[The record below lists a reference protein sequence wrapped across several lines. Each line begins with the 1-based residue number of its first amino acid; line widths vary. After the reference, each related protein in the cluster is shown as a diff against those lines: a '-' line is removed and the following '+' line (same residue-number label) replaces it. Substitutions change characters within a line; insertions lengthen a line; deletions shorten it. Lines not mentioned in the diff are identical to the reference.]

1 MDRGC
6 DAERETILYLT
17 QTWELKHGFAMVFV
31 SEMFDMD
38 QRIVETC
45 PPESRGRW
53 RDRQLHAKIVT
64 LKNQQYSFY
73 ETFISLCVSVL
84 EQG

>member
-53 RDRQLHAKIVT
+53 RDKTASCKDC
-64 LKNQQYSFY
+64 KNQQYSFY